1 MAETNVSDQQLT
13 AEDLAVVNDGFES
26 APASAVIRWAIESFG
41 DSLVLA
47 ASFEDI
53 VLIDLVTKVAP
64 AVEVVFLDTEAHFP
78 ETLAFVDDMRE
89 RYGLNLTVTK
99 PGPEAAAY
107 PCGSD
112 QCCQFRKVEPLRR
125 ALAGKRAWLTS
136 LKRSDG
142 PTRADAPIV
151 GWDAGFGLVKVN
163 PLATWTEDDISS
175 YLSDHDLPVHPLT
188 SARVPLHRVRTD
200 DASGGRR
207 RGRPCRSL
215 GRCRQVRVRPARL
228 VPRDLDNPYGMEF
241 RGRRDRG
248 LKFIRPYRNIGELN
262 PVEQLKLSRH
272 PFEVAQ
278 AIIDTYSKQGVD
290 SINKVPGELERFKWV
305 GMYPQRQGGDA
316 FMMRIKVPGGV
327 MTAAQVRE
335 IGVAAD
341 AFAEGPD
348 DSPVFGNRYAD
359 LTTRQDIQLHWIR
372 IADVPRIWQRFWDVG
387 LTTVQACGDSARN
400 VCSCPVSGIDEK
412 EVVAALPVAEAIS
425 AFFTGNREYANL
437 PRKFKIAVTGCTEDC
452 ARVEINDIG
461 LWPAEQADGT
471 VGFNVLIGGGLSDGE
486 RMASDIDVFIQ
497 PDQAVELCRGVAQLF
512 GELGNRENRG
522 LARMRYLAQ
531 ELGPEGFRAALDER
545 TKFALEPAGR
555 ELTTAFRGDHVGVH
569 PQKQPGLLYVGC
581 SVPVGRMHGIEL
593 IELARLAETYGDGG
607 VRIGTDQNFIVSG
620 VPEERLDDLLAEPL
634 MQTYS
639 PFPGPFERG
648 VVACTGSEF
657 CRFAVVETK
666 ERAVKWARTL
676 DAQLSSGDEGA
687 ERTRRR
693 GRDPHA
699 LLGLL
704 RLLRPAADRGHRL
717 PGRHRAYRRAH
728 RGGRR
733 HRTGRLARARRG
745 VHRLGGGRHARR
757 PGAGRAA
764 PGGEPLPRGSPS
776 R

>member
-1 MAETNVSDQQLT
+1 MTILVMYTKACIRTGVKRRRPAPETARSPCEEGEGSVAETNVSDLQLT
-13 AEDLAVVNDGFES
+13 AEDLAVANDGFES
-26 APASAVIRWAIESFG
+26 APASAVIRWAVESFG
-41 DSLVLA
+41 DPLVLA

-64 AVEVVFLDTEAHFP
+64 AIEVVFLDTEAHFP
-78 ETLAFVDDMRE
+78 ETLSFVDDIRE

-151 GWDAGFGLVKVN
+151 SWDAGFGLVKVN
-163 PLATWTEDDISS
+163 PLGDLDRGRHLV
-175 YLSDHDLPVHPLT
+175 LSLR
-188 SARVPLHRVRTD
+188 SRAARSPAYSPRLPLHRLCAD

-215 GRCRQVRVRPARL
+215 GWGRQVRVRPARL

-278 AIIDTYSKQGVD
+278 AIIETYSKQGVD

-327 MTAAQVRE
+327 MNAAQVRE

-348 DSPVFGNRYAD
+348 ESPVFGNRYAD

-437 PRKFKIAVTGCTEDC
+437 PRKFKVAVD
-452 ARVEINDIG
+452 G
-461 LWPAEQADGT
+461 LH
-471 VGFNVLIGGGLSDGE
+471 GGLC
-486 RMASDIDVFIQ
+486 
-497 PDQAVELCRGVAQLF
+497 P
-512 GELGNRENRG
+512 
-522 LARMRYLAQ
+522 
-531 ELGPEGFRAALDER
+531 
-545 TKFALEPAGR
+545 
-555 ELTTAFRGDHVGVH
+555 
-569 PQKQPGLLYVGC
+569 
-581 SVPVGRMHGIEL
+581 
-593 IELARLAETYGDGG
+593 
-607 VRIGTDQNFIVSG
+607 
-620 VPEERLDDLLAEPL
+620 
-634 MQTYS
+634 
-639 PFPGPFERG
+639 
-648 VVACTGSEF
+648 
-657 CRFAVVETK
+657 
-666 ERAVKWARTL
+666 
-676 DAQLSSGDEGA
+676 
-687 ERTRRR
+687 
-693 GRDPHA
+693 GRDQRH
-699 LLGLL
+699 
-704 RLLRPAADRGHRL
+704 RPVAGGTG
-717 PGRHRAYRRAH
+717 GRHRRLQRAHRRRSLRRRAH
-728 RGGRR
+728 GLR
-733 HRTGRLARARRG
+733 HRRLHSA
-745 VHRLGGGRHARR
+745 
-757 PGAGRAA
+757 
-764 PGGEPLPRGSPS
+764 
-776 R
+776 